1 MKNLF
6 TLLFVLMGITA
17 FTQKGIVIDG
27 LTNDWN
33 EDCKSFN
40 DADDHNDLD
49 IKTLKVTNDNEYLYL
64 NISFSKEILLNNNNN
79 LKLYLDTDNNSATGF
94 NINGIGAELTWLFG
108 QRHGFMFGQDDKI
121 YHNEIGFVALPT
133 VTSTHFECRI
143 ARNSMR
149 DNGQQLFS
157 GADIKIILTDGDS
170 GDILPNQGD
179 FVKYTFRDDIIK
191 DYNSKSFLRPQETD
205 IRILTYNVL
214 HDGILKKD
222 RRPYFQRILR
232 SIYPDAIVFN
242 ECWETSAKEAQTA
255 LNEMLPLFGGRIW
268 NTIKLDQGNII
279 ASVYP
284 IKESWAI
291 HDNMR
296 LTAALLDM
304 PDNKYKNDF
313 LIIAAHLRCCGANEE
328 RQLEADAFA
337 QFILDAK
344 QEGGAI
350 TLPANTPILM
360 AGDLNL
366 VGYSQQL
373 KTLLTGD
380 IINEMYGEGGMLDWD
395 NTPLEDVISL
405 HTDEPVAITWRN
417 DKGSFWPG
425 RLDYTIITNSVMNVV
440 NAFTIET
447 TQMSKDR
454 LFVNGLEKND
464 TDNASDHLPKVT
476 DIGLDNSLLQ
486 EGYAESK
493 YVIHASTVNHTLKI
507 DGRNIPKQVRFVEVE
522 TGKSTVLSVHTS
534 SNSIDVSELE
544 YGIYILEIEND
555 STNQSYYE
563 KIIIR

>member
-1 MKNLF
+1 MKNLY
-6 TLLFVLMGITA
+6 TLLFVLMGISA
-17 FTQKGIVIDG
+17 FTQNGVVIDG

-33 EDCKSFN
+33 EDCESYN
-40 DADDHNDLD
+40 DAGDHNILD
-49 IKTLKVTNDNEYLYL
+49 IKSLKVTNDDKYLYL
-64 NISFSKEILLNNNNN
+64 NIAFTKEILLNNNNN
-79 LKLYLDTDNNSATGF
+79 LKLFLDTDNNAATGF
-94 NINGIGAELTWLFG
+94 SVNGIGAELTWLFG
-108 QRHGFMFGQDDKI
+108 QRHGFMFDQHEKV

-143 ARNSMR
+143 ARNSMS
-149 DNGQQLFS
+149 DSAQPLFTGS
-157 GADIKIILTDGDS
+157 EIKIVLADGDN
-170 GDILPNQGD
+170 GDILPNQGNY
-179 FVKYTFRDDIIK
+179 VKYTFRDDLMQ
-191 DYNSKSFLRPQETD
+191 DHTSKSFLRPQETD
-205 IRILTYNVL
+205 VRILTYNVL
-214 HDGILKKD
+214 HDGILKED

-232 SIYPDAIVFN
+232 SIYPDVIVFN
-242 ECWETSAKEAQTA
+242 ECWDSSAEEAQTA
-255 LNEMLPLFGGRIW
+255 LNEMLPLIGGRIW

-284 IKESWAI
+284 IKESWALQEK
-291 HDNMR
+291 MR

-313 LIIAAHLRCCGANEE
+313 LVIAAHLRCCGANEE

-344 QEGGAI
+344 QEGGVI
-350 TLPANTPILM
+350 TLPDNTPILM

-380 IINEMYGEGGMLDWD
+380 IINEKYGDGGMLDWD

-447 TQMSKDR
+447 TQMSEER
-454 LFVNGLEKND
+454 LLANGLEKND

-476 DIGLDNSLLQ
+476 DIGFDSSLLS
-486 EGYAESK
+486 EGFAESK
-493 YVIHASTVNHTLKI
+493 YVIHTGAGSSIVKI
-507 DGRNIPKQVRFVEVE
+507 AGQNIPKQVKFVEVE
-522 TGKSTVLSVHTS
+522 TGKSTVLSVHDA
-534 SNSIDVSELE
+534 SNSIDVSALQC
-544 YGIYILEIEND
+544 GIYILEIKND